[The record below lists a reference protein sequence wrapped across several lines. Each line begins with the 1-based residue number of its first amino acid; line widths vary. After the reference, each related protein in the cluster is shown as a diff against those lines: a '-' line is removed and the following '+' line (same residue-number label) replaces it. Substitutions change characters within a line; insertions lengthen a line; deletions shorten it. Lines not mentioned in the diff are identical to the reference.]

1 MSSTDVFHLGISK
14 SDIKDAN
21 IVLMP
26 GDPDRVDTIAQHLEN
41 PVLLA
46 SKREYRTILAE
57 KYGKRVLVCSTGI
70 GGASTA
76 IAVEE
81 LALLGVE
88 NYIRIGTTGA
98 LQKAINPTDVIITTG
113 AVRMEGASEH
123 LAPIEFPA
131 VAHFDLVRKL
141 AKSAEKNNI
150 PYFTGITASSATFY
164 QGQNRKDSFQKG
176 FVIRSLKNKLE
187 ELTQLN
193 VLNFEME
200 AATVLTQTAAY
211 GLKGSCVTGVLLN
224 RNTEE
229 FPTEDN
235 YKKAVSNAIKT
246 AVESIQFF

>member
-1 MSSTDVFHLGISK
+1 MSPNKVFHLGICK
-14 SDIKDAN
+14 KDIETAD

-26 GDPDRVDTIAQHLEN
+26 GDPERVDQIALQLEN
-41 PVLLA
+41 PVLLS

-57 KYGKRVLVCSTGI
+57 KFGKQVLISSHGI

-81 LALLGVE
+81 LALLGVQ
-88 NYIRIGTTGA
+88 NFIRIGTTGA
-98 LQKAINPTDVIITTG
+98 LQKNINPTDVIVTTG
-113 AVRMEGASEH
+113 AVRMEGTSDH

-141 AKSAEKNNI
+141 AMAAEKKDI
-150 PYFTGITASSATFY
+150 AYHTGITASSATFY

-176 FVIRSLKNKLE
+176 FVIAGLRGKLE

-200 AATVLTQTAAY
+200 AATLLTQTAAY
-211 GLKGSCVTGVLLN
+211 GLKGACVTGVLLN
-224 RNTEE
+224 RNYEE
-229 FPTEDN
+229 FPSGDN
-235 YKKAVSNAIKT
+235 YTKAVENAITT
-246 AVESIQFF
+246 AVESIEYF

>member
-1 MSSTDVFHLGISK
+1 MASDNVFHLGINK
-14 SDIKDAN
+14 NDIQGADL
-21 IVLMP
+21 VLMP
-26 GDPDRVDTIAQHLEN
+26 GDPDRVDKIATKLEN

-57 KYGKRVLVCSTGI
+57 KFGKKVLVSSTGI

-81 LALLGVE
+81 LALLGVK
-88 NYIRIGTTGA
+88 NFLRIGTTGA
-98 LQKAINPTDVIITTG
+98 LQKNINPTDVIITTG
-113 AVRMEGASEH
+113 AVRMEGTSDH

-141 AKSAEKNNI
+141 AMSAEKMHI
-150 PYFTGITASSATFY
+150 AYHTGITASSATFY

-176 FVIRSLKNKLE
+176 FVISDLRGKLE

-200 AATVLTQTAAY
+200 AATLLTQTAAY
-211 GLKGSCVTGVLLN
+211 GLKGACVTGVLLN
-224 RNTEE
+224 RNFEE

-235 YKKAVSNAIKT
+235 YKKAVENAITT
-246 AVESIQFF
+246 AVESIEYF